1 MARRKSGSNPQPTSQ
16 PSLPSALSAPW
27 DFLRPTDA
35 LHAVIGDSTK
45 RIFDPL
51 AASVVEE
58 QSVRRQINKKRKR
71 SEADSESAYPP
82 LQLKSLYVDGFTP
95 NQIWEQATRILESSS
110 NETERNVALLAKYG
124 SYAPPEDDED
134 GSSAISDPEGAFSD
148 SEDADDMSDVVS
160 ENTGAEDL
168 DDMDASSDNVDL
180 EDREGTGEM
189 DSPSIE
195 DKEEI
200 SSDAAGEDPG
210 SYTEDR
216 FGLNDGF
223 FSIDDFNKQSEFLER
238 QDTKGQVDDADD
250 SEEEVDW
257 DADPTA
263 AGSST
268 AKPDSERPNQ
278 SRGVDQDEEM
288 DDDSDE
294 EGPTFGNAN
303 LQADS
308 DSDDAVSY
316 SGEGDTTEWANTSDV
331 KYADFFAPPPRKAS
345 SKKIRALPKTQP
357 TAESLDKD
365 VDRAMADVRRDLF
378 DEESEVEEEEDAV
391 DGPGDSQ
398 APRSTHEKQRARIA
412 DEIRRLEAA
421 NVAKKEWMLAGEA
434 RAVERPV
441 NSLIEEDLDFERVG
455 KPVPVVTNETTEDIE
470 ELVKRRI
477 LANEFDEVIRRR
489 PGANNSGASRS
500 SRFELEDTK
509 PQQSLAEMY
518 EIDHLRATDPNYVDS
533 KDRKLMREHAEVTN
547 LWKEISSQLDTLSN
561 WHYKPK
567 AAQAQIN
574 VVTDAPTIMME
585 EARPTAGSAA
595 GGPSALAPQEVY
607 APGEDGRV
615 AGEVVSRTGASVAKD
630 EMTREEKARVR
641 RQKKNSQR
649 KTGSESTRQPNQ
661 PSKKQQLVSDLKKGG
676 VKVVNKEGQV
686 TDMNGDKVGAAGK
699 SSADALKL

>member
-1 MARRKSGSNPQPTSQ
+1 MAKRKSGSQPQLTAQ
-16 PSLPSALSAPW
+16 PSLPSALSTPW

-35 LHAVIGDSTK
+35 LHALIAGSTK

-58 QSVRRQINKKRKR
+58 QSIRRQINKKRKR
-71 SEADSESAYPP
+71 SEADLDSAYPP
-82 LQLKSLYVDGFTP
+82 LQLKSLYVDGFAS
-95 NQIWEQATRILESSS
+95 NQIWEQATRILESSG
-110 NETERNVALLAKYG
+110 NETERNLALLAKYG
-124 SYAPPEDDED
+124 SHLPFEDDDEND
-134 GSSAISDPEGAFSD
+134 SLAISDPEGAFSESD
-148 SEDADDMSDVVS
+148 EADDISDDALEHPSV
-160 ENTGAEDL
+160 EEL
-168 DDMDASSDNVDL
+168 DERDASPDNVDP
-180 EDREGTGEM
+180 EDQEGASAM

-195 DKEEI
+195 DEEV

-210 SYTEDR
+210 SYAEDR

-238 QDTKGQVDDADD
+238 QDAKGEVDDADD

-257 DADPTA
+257 DADPTTTGNPSA
-263 AGSST
+263 TSHR
-268 AKPDSERPNQ
+268 ERSNQ
-278 SRGVDQDEEM
+278 SRGLDEDEEM
-288 DDDSDE
+288 DDGSE
-294 EGPTFGNAN
+294 EDGPTFGNAD
-303 LQADS
+303 LQGDS
-308 DSDDAVSY
+308 DSDEAVSY
-316 SGEGDTTEWANTSDV
+316 SGEGAATEWANTSDV

-345 SKKIRALPKTQP
+345 SKKARALPKTQP
-357 TAESLDKD
+357 TRESLDND
-365 VDRAMADVRRDLF
+365 VDRAMTDVRRDIF
-378 DEESEVEEEEDAV
+378 DDESEVEDEDAI
-391 DGPGDSQ
+391 DGAGDSQ

-489 PGANNSGASRS
+489 PGATDSRASRS

-509 PQQSLAEMY
+509 PQQSLAELY

-533 KDRKLMREHAEVTN
+533 KDRKLMREHAEVTS
-547 LWKEISSQLDTLSN
+547 LWTEISSQLDTLSN

-595 GGPSALAPQEVY
+595 DGASALAPQEVY
-607 APGEDGRV
+607 APGDNGRV
-615 AGEVVSRTGASVAKD
+615 AGEVVLKTGASVAKD

-649 KTGSESTRQPNQ
+649 KTASDSPRPSNQ
-661 PSKKQQLVSDLKKGG
+661 ASGKQQLVSDLKKGG
-676 VKVVNKEGQV
+676 VKVVNREGQV
-686 TDMNGDKVGAAGK
+686 TDMNGDKVAAVGK